1 MDQYRTE
8 PDLDL
13 IAETSLPA
21 PARRYSNKA
30 LVRALRYTGA
40 IDPTALSDTLRAKAT
55 TLGDDLTDID
65 ASLQR
70 RRGVRYELA
79 GCGIVLGFLA
89 RIGALLA
96 VTSMIIVLVHA
107 TPITSADLDELA
119 RHLITGAITAVS
131 LGLTSLGCS
140 RLAKTRYAY
149 TDTEVAELTNAAV
162 NWPCL
167 SSELDEYPNEQALHI
182 DWASQGLP
190 DTGEPGTAALVWRE
204 PRLVAIAHIVA
215 ADIRASRAWNSALT
229 NNIHIDL
236 DSPLLDIE
244 LRAYR
249 IWHARANLVPTPAGD
264 TDSALAKRNAEITA
278 AAARAWDTL
287 VELVRQ
293 LIAYHDQLAPIASV
307 LKEIEDLQLSTI
319 RTNDNA
325 VRQLYIDAAANE
337 IDTDTVREATAQLA
351 DLTEALRAR
360 KDYLRAALNEPTSLL
375 ALTT

>member
-1 MDQYRTE
+1 MDQNQPE
-8 PDLDL
+8 PALDT
-13 IAETSLPA
+13 TSQAL
-21 PARRYSNKA
+21 ARRYSNND

-40 IDPTALSDTLRAKAT
+40 IDPTALSDTLRTKAT

-65 ASLQR
+65 ASLAR
-70 RRGVRYELA
+70 RRGVRFELV
-79 GCGIVLGFLA
+79 GCGIVFGFLA

-96 VTSMIIVLVHA
+96 VINMVIVLGQA
-107 TPITSADLDELA
+107 MPITSAGLDELA
-119 RHLITGAITAVS
+119 RHLITSAIAAVS

-140 RLAKTRYAY
+140 RLAKTRSYAY
-149 TDTEVAELTNAAV
+149 TETEAAELRTAAV
-162 NWPCL
+162 DWPCL
-167 SSELDEYPNEQALHI
+167 WSDLDDYPNQQALHTA
-182 DWASQGLP
+182 WSAQGLP
-190 DTGEPGTAALVWRE
+190 ATGEPGSAALVWRE
-204 PRLVAIAHIVA
+204 PRLVAIAHLVA
-215 ADIRASRAWNSALT
+215 ADIRASRAWKSPLT
-229 NNIHIDL
+229 TSIRIDL

-249 IWHARANLVPTPAGD
+249 IWHAHANLVPTPAGD
-264 TDSALAKRNAEITA
+264 TDSALAKRNAEITTA
-278 AAARAWDTL
+278 ADRAWDTL

-293 LIAYHDQLAPIASV
+293 LIAYHDQLASMGLV

-337 IDTDTVREATAQLA
+337 MDTDAVREATAQLA

-360 KDYLRAALNEPTSLL
+360 KDYLRTVLSEPTSLL